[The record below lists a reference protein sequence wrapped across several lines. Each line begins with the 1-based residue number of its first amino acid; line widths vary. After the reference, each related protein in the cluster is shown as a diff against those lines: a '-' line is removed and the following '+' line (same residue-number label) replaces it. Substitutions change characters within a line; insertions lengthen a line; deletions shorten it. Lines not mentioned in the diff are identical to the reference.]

1 MTQRRSFN
9 KNYLQQEFDK
19 LNVTTKQPMTLYLI
33 GGGAMA
39 FYGLKD
45 ATKDIDIIHT
55 NQDDLNKL
63 QTTLKAI
70 GYKEPNPILITRAYN
85 KMQTNALLENQD
97 GFRWDL
103 FLSKVCNALT
113 LSGQMQKRATSLY
126 QGTHLKVLVASK
138 EDLFLFKGITER
150 EADLDDMRILA
161 QSGLNWEIISQECKS
176 QSEVSGVCWEDA
188 LYQNLVDLKAKYGIE
203 SPIQKPLRKV
213 AERKIIELTL
223 IRQIQKGNHTVQSI
237 AKEIKEP
244 QSFIREELKRLA
256 TKELIRIDRT
266 NKPYK
271 FVLNEKLTKNMLFRM
286 LRKKRQKNG
295 VPQARE
301 MKFSIQKKN

>member
-1 MTQRRSFN
+1 MTQRRSFD

-19 LNVTTKQPMTLYLI
+19 LNATTKQPITIYLI

-45 ATKDIDIIHT
+45 ATKDIDIILT
-55 NQDDLNKL
+55 SQEDLNNL
-63 QTTLKAI
+63 QTASKAL

-85 KMQTNALLENQD
+85 KMQTNALLENQE

-103 FLSKVCNALT
+103 FLIKVCNTLT
-113 LSGQMQKRATSLY
+113 LSGQMQKRATPLY
-126 QGTHLKVLVASK
+126 QNNHLKVLMASK
-138 EDLFLFKGITER
+138 EDLFLFKGITQR

-161 QSGLNWEIISQECKS
+161 QSELNWDIIIQECKS

-203 SPIQKPLRKV
+203 SPIEKPLRKV
-213 AERKIIELTL
+213 AERKMIEAAL
-223 IRQIQKGNHTVQSI
+223 IGQIQKGNHTVQSI

-244 QSFIREELKRLA
+244 QEFIREELKRLL
-256 TKELIRIDRT
+256 ERGLIRIDRS
-266 NKPYK
+266 NKPHK
-271 FVLNEKLTKNMLFRM
+271 FFPNEELAKSTN
-286 LRKKRQKNG
+286 
-295 VPQARE
+295 
-301 MKFSIQKKN
+301 